1 MGQTCAT
8 PRRMAWLLLTALLA
22 VPPTSVPAAPTADEL
37 VKKLDA
43 SPELKGRDKP
53 FEISVSLARLY
64 FGQGRY
70 REATSFYEQALTKT
84 APLRALHQQLQ
95 KVTPAVGPV
104 GGCEVNAASELA
116 VLTARAVEKQ
126 QAKDLPAAAWC
137 VRAALKAVLE
147 AEAQLGHAQFLS
159 GDPASALSTYT
170 RSLEAFEQNAEARYA
185 RAALLLDWR
194 GDDLGSLNLAKAD
207 FERFLREAPADPKA
221 REAKLF
227 LERTTA
233 GIAAGGTTK
242 LGSPLPVIR
251 PAAVPT
257 APVAVAGQPP
267 VLSKETMEAFQN
279 APRTPEMQA
288 QFAKALDDAESSLA
302 KGQFQA
308 ALDSYKTVMPYQPEN
323 PRVRAGMA
331 WSLFKLGKP
340 MAERVWSVATQDPE
354 AVAKLGDALKRQGN
368 AEEAK
373 AVWQRLAQTVPS
385 YAGKLENR
393 P

>member
-1 MGQTCAT
+1 
-8 PRRMAWLLLTALLA
+8 MAWLLLNALLA
-22 VPPTSVPAAPTADEL
+22 ASPTTSNVPPAPTADEL

-70 REATSFYEQALTKT
+70 REAASFYEQGLSKA
-84 APLRALHQQLQ
+84 APLRVLYQALQ
-95 KVTPAVGPV
+95 KVTPAAAAVP
-104 GGCEVNAASELA
+104 GCEVNAASELA
-116 VLTARAVEKQ
+116 ALTQRVEEKQ
-126 QAKDLPAAAWC
+126 RAKDLPGAAWC
-137 VRAALKAVLE
+137 ARAALKPVLE

-170 RSLEAFEQNAEARYA
+170 KSLEVFEQNTEVRYA

-194 GDDLGSLNLAKAD
+194 GDDLASLNLAKAD
-207 FERFLREAPADPKA
+207 LERFLREAPTDPKA

-227 LERTTA
+227 LERVTA
-233 GIAAGGTTK
+233 GLAAGGVSK
-242 LGSPLPVIR
+242 LGPPAVVIR
-251 PAAVPT
+251 PVAT

-267 VLSKETMEAFQN
+267 VLSKEVMEAFQS

-354 AVAKLGDALKRQGN
+354 SVAKLGDALKRQGN

-373 AVWQRLAQTVPS
+373 AVWQRLAQSVPS
-385 YAGKLENR
+385 YAPKLENR